1 MNFDTTDLILID
13 ILLGVGTKIE
23 SCCKKTLEYKFELTG
38 DILSGKTFE
47 IASTKNNKSNT
58 PSTHSILYFGFYNKV
73 IKKFCWVNN
82 ANEFILETIIKESNL
97 WGNDKYWKKLL
108 VPEVEI
114 NLDEHNA
121 IVYLSTIIFNK
132 SNLVKFENDDFIAYT
147 MIKLDIDCEID
158 YENFFSQL
166 LVYKNIIEKKSTNLK
181 RNVNMKKNILINIK
195 KLSKKIKKSPFKL
208 GKRLEGKLN
217 KKLFKN
223 LSRTQIK
230 KFIKK

>member
-1 MNFDTTDLILID
+1 M
-13 ILLGVGTKIE
+13 
-23 SCCKKTLEYKFELTG
+23 
-38 DILSGKTFE
+38 
-47 IASTKNNKSNT
+47 
-58 PSTHSILYFGFYNKV
+58 
-73 IKKFCWVNN
+73 
-82 ANEFILETIIKESNL
+82 
-97 WGNDKYWKKLL
+97 
-108 VPEVEI
+108 
-114 NLDEHNA
+114 
-121 IVYLSTIIFNK
+121 STIIFNK

-181 RNVNMKKNILINIK
+181 RNVNIKKNILINIK

-217 KKLFKN
+217 KKLSKN

-230 KFIKK
+230 KFIS